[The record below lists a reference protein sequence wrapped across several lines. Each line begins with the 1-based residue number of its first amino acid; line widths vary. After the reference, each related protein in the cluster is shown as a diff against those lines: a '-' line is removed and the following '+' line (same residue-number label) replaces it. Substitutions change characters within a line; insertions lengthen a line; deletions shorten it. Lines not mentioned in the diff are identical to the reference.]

1 MTNATWRDF
10 WLNEGFT
17 TYLERRIIEDIY
29 GRDRADMEAGLGM
42 AELREEL
49 GRLAPKDQILHVDLN
64 GRDPDDGMTQI
75 PYEKG
80 ALFLRTLE
88 QAFGRA
94 RLDAFLRAYFEE
106 YAFKSITTRDFVE
119 FVRARLVR
127 LEPQAAAS
135 IDLDA
140 WLERPGL
147 PAAFAEP
154 KSARLAAID
163 QLAQSWQK
171 GEIVTGQLGAGEW
184 STQEWLRFLQAL
196 PEKLSLEK
204 LRDLDQAF
212 GLTSRG
218 NSEIAHQWLLMSIR
232 SGYAPADSRLVSYLT
247 SIGRRKLVLPLYRAL
262 LATPDGRARAE
273 DIYETARP
281 GYHPIT
287 ADSVDRLLK
296 KKK

>member
-1 MTNATWRDF
+1 
-10 WLNEGFT
+10 
-17 TYLERRIIEDIY
+17 
-29 GRDRADMEAGLGM
+29 MEAVLGM
-42 AELREEL
+42 AELRDEL

-80 ALFLRTLE
+80 SLFLRTLE

-94 RLDAFLRAYFEE
+94 RLDAFLRVYFDEH
-106 YAFKSITTRDFVE
+106 AFKSITTRDFVT
-119 FVRARLVR
+119 FVRDRLFR
-127 LEPQAAAS
+127 ENPREAQA

-154 KSARLAAID
+154 RSARLAAID
-163 QLAQSWQK
+163 QMAQSWQK
-171 GEIVTGQLGAGEW
+171 AALATGQLDAREW
-184 STQEWLRFLQAL
+184 STQEWLRFLQAMPDKL
-196 PEKLSLEK
+196 PLEK
-204 LRDLDQAF
+204 LAELDQAF
-212 GLTSRG
+212 NVTARG

-232 SGYAPADSRLVSYLT
+232 GGYAPADARLESYLT

-262 LATPDGRARAE
+262 LASPGGRARAQA
-273 DIYETARP
+273 IYAKARP

-287 ADSVDRLLK
+287 ADSIDRLLK
-296 KKK
+296 